1 MAFGKKFW
9 NTLRDAGAVALAPV
23 TGGLSLGLLAGG
35 KKNRKIAKQIGKEGF
50 WGLLGEQIL
59 GETSGSLD
67 DAPPQFDVLDKLIS
81 LRDRYA
87 AASTG
92 AGGYS
97 EFFTGAGTKA
107 GRGPISGPKP
117 KSVPTVIPPSVGE
130 PTGGSRPGRSRNR
143 RFKAS
148 TFGIPPQGVL

>member
-1 MAFGKKFW
+1 MASKFW
-9 NTLRDAGAVALAPV
+9 QNISKVLETVYQTKIVGEALKTQKVGATTFGAIFGADAVV
-23 TGGLSLGLLAGG
+23 GGV
-35 KKNRKIAKQIGKEGF
+35 
-50 WGLLGEQIL
+50 
-59 GETSGSLD
+59 D
-67 DAPPQFDVLDKLIS
+67 DQPPQFDVLDRLIS